1 MDLIEELAIGLQ
13 AADSLR
19 AFSLC
24 GINHGADGDCSLLA
38 LLQEG
43 EGPGCMV
50 LFQVSGDFAVCLVQ
64 QFDCFQALGFL
75 VFSHGAAICP
85 LSDAIFG
92 FLFCWVFDAQKIL
105 MYACWPHTYIRI
117 SAGFLFIWHLGMD
130 AILLQRSGHNI
141 PLLFPPSGGSAS
153 GALQESALS
162 EPDPPG
168 DLK

>member
-13 AADSLR
+13 TADSLR

-43 EGPGCMV
+43 EGLDCTF
-50 LFQVSGDFAVCLVQ
+50 LFQVSDDFAVCLVQ

-75 VFSHGAAICP
+75 VFSHGVAICP

-117 SAGFLFIWHLGMD
+117 SAGFLFI
-130 AILLQRSGHNI
+130 
-141 PLLFPPSGGSAS
+141 
-153 GALQESALS
+153 
-162 EPDPPG
+162 
-168 DLK
+168 